1 MRAKTSSDIIM
12 LIKSIK
18 QPALREYALTYWN
31 HRRQPKFIDE
41 PAFPANL
48 EEEAGKLRTRID
60 FLNPRNGM
68 GTTPTMMP
76 EVPVHQRVKVN
87 Q

>member
-1 MRAKTSSDIIM
+1 MRAKTSADIIL

-18 QPALREYALTYWN
+18 QPALREYALAYWN
-31 HRRQPKFIDE
+31 HRRQPKFVNE
-41 PAFPANL
+41 PPFPENL
-48 EEEAGKLRTRID
+48 EAEAEKLRRRID

-68 GTTPTMMP
+68 GSTPTMMP
-76 EVPVHQRVKVN
+76 EVPVAQRVRVN